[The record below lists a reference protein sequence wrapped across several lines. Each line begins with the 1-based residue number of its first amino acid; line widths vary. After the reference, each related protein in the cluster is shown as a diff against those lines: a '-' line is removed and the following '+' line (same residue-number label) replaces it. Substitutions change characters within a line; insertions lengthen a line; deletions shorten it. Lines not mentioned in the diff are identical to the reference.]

1 MTVERAVLKSPRRR
15 GPTKGDLK
23 EDAILETCERLLAK
37 KALSEIGVDELAAGA
52 GISRPTFYFYFES
65 KDAVLRTLVAR
76 IAEEMFARAES
87 WLDRTDEPPEV
98 TTMRTIEATAEV
110 WEAHGP
116 VLRAA
121 VQNWGTVPE
130 MRAFGEGLVRRFV
143 ERSARS
149 IRDARDDGRG
159 AARAGSR
166 CHGHCAHLDER
177 ALLLHDL
184 PERQSRA
191 LAQAARAHSDHDLAA
206 GDLRRTSRL
215 QKERDR
221 PVVDQ

>member
-23 EDAILETCERLLAK
+23 EDAILETCERLLANK
-37 KALSEIGVDELAAGA
+37 QLSEIGVDELAAGA
-52 GISRPTFYFYFES
+52 GISRSTFYYYFES

-87 WLDRTDEPPEV
+87 WLDRTDEPPEI

-143 ERSARS
+143 DRSAES
-149 IRDARDDGRG
+149 IREARD
-159 AARAGSR
+159 AGDAPP
-166 CHGHCAHLDER
+166 GPD
-177 ALLLHDL
+177 
-184 PERQSRA
+184 PQA
-191 LAQAARAHSDHDLAA
+191 LATALIWMNERCFYTSSLSANPALSRKELVPTLTVIWLRAIYADITPPA
-206 GDLRRTSRL
+206 GA
-215 QKERDR
+215 
-221 PVVDQ
+221 

>member
-1 MTVERAVLKSPRRR
+1 M
-15 GPTKGDLK
+15 
-23 EDAILETCERLLAK
+23 
-37 KALSEIGVDELAAGA
+37 
-52 GISRPTFYFYFES
+52 
-65 KDAVLRTLVAR
+65 LRTLVAR

-143 ERSARS
+143 ERSAQS
-149 IRDARDDGRG
+149 IRDARDDGDAPPGPDPGRSG
-159 AARAGSR
+159 DR
-166 CHGHCAHLDER
+166 AHLDER
-177 ALLLHDL
+177 ALLLHHL
-184 PERQSRA
+184 AERQPRA
-191 LAQAARAHSDHDLAA
+191 LARAARAHADHHLAA
-206 GDLRRTSRL
+206 GHLRRHHASTRSVTG
-215 QKERDR
+215 
-221 PVVDQ
+221 P